1 MGHSAAGRVT
11 GGFMSLELTEQEK
24 NLLLE
29 LIDEEEAETILGINR
44 ADSREFRNVL
54 RGKFELL
61 SSIERKLDSY
71 VKQAA

>member
-1 MGHSAAGRVT
+1 
-11 GGFMSLELTEQEK
+11 MSLELTEQEK

-29 LIDEEEAETILGINR
+29 LIDEEEAETILGINH

-61 SSIERKLDSY
+61 SSIKRKLDSY
-71 VKQAA
+71 VRQAA

>member
-1 MGHSAAGRVT
+1 
-11 GGFMSLELTEQEK
+11 MSLELTEQEK
-24 NLLLE
+24 NLLLQ

-61 SSIERKLDSY
+61 SSIKRKLDSY
-71 VKQAA
+71 IKQAA